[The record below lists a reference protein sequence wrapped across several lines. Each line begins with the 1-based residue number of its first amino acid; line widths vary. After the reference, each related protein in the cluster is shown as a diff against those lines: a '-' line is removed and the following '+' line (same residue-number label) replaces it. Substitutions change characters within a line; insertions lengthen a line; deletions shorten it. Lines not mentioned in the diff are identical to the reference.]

1 MSKITNLTYILND
14 NNEVLLIKV
23 MRGVSKGYWNAPG
36 GKLEDN
42 ETIEESAIRETEEEI
57 GIKVFNLKPMG
68 IIEFVAPEK
77 KDNESKCYIFT
88 TTKYEG
94 EPKPSDEGIPK
105 WFKIDEIPYDK
116 MWEDDRDWLPEV
128 LEKGKAVYKRY
139 HLDKDDKVVKVEDLK
154 LS

>member
-94 EPKPSDEGIPK
+94 NFYETIILEKTHIVSERAH
-105 WFKIDEIPYDK
+105 FQFLS
-116 MWEDDRDWLPEV
+116 DRDHFTLN
-128 LEKGKAVYKRY
+128 
-139 HLDKDDKVVKVEDLK
+139 
-154 LS
+154 